1 MIVWLSDVREQRGEE
16 VQIFLV
22 GNKSDL
28 DDKRMVTTEEGE
40 KCAIENKI
48 RFLETSAK
56 VLKWISKFLTCI
68 LDWV

>member
-56 VLKWISKFLTCI
+56 VFESRFRSF
-68 LDWV
+68 